1 MWLVVIFI
9 LVPIIEIALFI
20 KIGGLIGFWPTILI
34 ILAVAVFGSWVVRTQ
49 GALAFA
55 ELRTAMAQGRDPSPA
70 MAHGALIFF
79 AGLLMITPGFFTDAI
94 GLTLMIRPVRSLV
107 LSAISMRVQFVQA
120 TTMTQQWR
128 QTSRDDGVIDGEYFE
143 IDPDQP
149 PKGPSGWT
157 RH

>member
-1 MWLVVIFI
+1 MWLIAIFI

-20 KIGGLIGFWPTILI
+20 QIGGLLGPLPTILI
-34 ILAVAVFGSWVVRTQ
+34 ILGIAIFGSWVVRTQ

-55 ELRTAMAQGRDPSPA
+55 DLREAMAQGRDPSPA

-94 GLTLMIRPVRSLV
+94 GLALMIRPVRSLV
-107 LSAISMRVQFVQA
+107 LAAIGKRFQVVQTA
-120 TTMTQQWR
+120 SMTQQW
-128 QTSRDDGVIDGEYFE
+128 QTRPRDDGAIDAEYHE
-143 IDPDQP
+143 IDPHEA
-149 PKGPSGWT
+149 PKDPSGWT